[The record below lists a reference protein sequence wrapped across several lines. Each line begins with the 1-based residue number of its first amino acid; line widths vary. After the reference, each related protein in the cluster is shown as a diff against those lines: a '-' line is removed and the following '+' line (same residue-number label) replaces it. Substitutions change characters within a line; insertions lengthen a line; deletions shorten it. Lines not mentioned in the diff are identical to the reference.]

1 MMSELSSVFDF
12 LEKFLGIAGSVIYLI
27 FALVIVKQVNTMS
40 KNVKDKFNSILI
52 TISFIHLLGAIL
64 LVFLALTIL

>member
-1 MMSELSSVFDF
+1 MMSNLSSYFHF
-12 LEKFLGIAGSVIYLI
+12 LEKFLGIMGSVIYLI

-40 KNVKDKFNSILI
+40 KNVKDKFNGILI
-52 TISFIHLLGAIL
+52 MISYIHLLGAVL

>member
-1 MMSELSSVFDF
+1 MGDFGSIFHF

-27 FALVIVKQVNTMS
+27 FALVVVKQVNTMS
-40 KNVKDKFNSILI
+40 KNVKDKFNAILI
-52 TISFIHLLGAIL
+52 TVSYVHLLGAIL

>member
-1 MMSELSSVFDF
+1 MFNSLNNYLIVA
-12 LEKFLGIAGSVIYLI
+12 EKIFGVLGTIVYFI
-27 FALVIVKQVNTMS
+27 FALVVVKQVSTMS

-52 TISFIHLLGAIL
+52 IFSYLHLIAAGL

>member
-1 MMSELSSVFDF
+1 MLDDLGGLFHL
-12 LEKFLGIAGSVIYLI
+12 LEKILGIAGSVVYLI

-40 KNVKDKFNSILI
+40 KNVKDKFNGILI
-52 TISFIHLLGAIL
+52 TVSYLHLLGAIM

>member
-27 FALVIVKQVNTMS
+27 FALVVVKQVNTMS

>member
-1 MMSELSSVFDF
+1 MIGDLSSLFHL

-27 FALVIVKQVNTMS
+27 FALVVVKQVNTMS
-40 KNVKDKFNSILI
+40 KNVKDKFNSILN
-52 TISFIHLLGAIL
+52 TISYIHMLGAIL